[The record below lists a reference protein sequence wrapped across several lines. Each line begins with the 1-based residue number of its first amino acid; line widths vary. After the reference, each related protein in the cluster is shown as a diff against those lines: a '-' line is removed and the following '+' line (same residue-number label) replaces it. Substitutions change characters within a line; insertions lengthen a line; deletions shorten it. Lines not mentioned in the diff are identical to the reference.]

1 MKTNDHYENG
11 CMLYSMWV
19 YTVYYH
25 TRQKNSASR
34 FFPNSVGPDRAPY
47 LLRVIWAHI
56 VCLCA
61 MYGTKVEK
69 KSSHFGQRKWVMTRV
84 GFSRVWHFIQVCT
97 ICPDEKEAIGDEV
110 AVYVAIG
117 MPLAS
122 NRLLYQVLDGSSYL
136 IR

>member
-1 MKTNDHYENG
+1 MKTAVCRIPCGSTLFALMN
-11 CMLYSMWV
+11 MLSYS
-19 YTVYYH
+19 T
-25 TRQKNSASR
+25 KKSDSR

-69 KSSHFGQRKWVMTRV
+69 NPFSFWTKVGVITWVAC
-84 GFSRVWHFIQVCT
+84 SRVWRFIQVCT
-97 ICPDEKEAIGDEV
+97 VCPDEKEAIRDEV
-110 AVYVAIG
+110 AVCVAIG

-122 NRLLYQVLDGSSYL
+122 NRLMYQLLDDSSYL
-136 IR
+136 VR